1 MFARNALEKTLAALG
16 FLVAA
21 CAASAAPTTLPPDLE
36 AALAARFDG
45 IKAAH
50 GTLFETLDPNDY
62 RHPYERKVVG
72 EIMKDPKVLELLPE
86 ATEIVAQVNKE
97 YHRQHLMQGVLCSPT
112 QFPEIY
118 AMAQENAAALKMKP
132 GFKVYVMNSAQ
143 MNAYTWSIDQ
153 DNYGVALFSG
163 LIRALSPDEL
173 RFVLAHEMGHVK
185 SKHVLTGVL
194 LQLYA
199 KKHDAL
205 PKVLQASATED
216 GKASE
221 KKAMRASPFE
231 TLMDDLPADLA
242 TRLAGKLGGGIRP
255 LMVTEA
261 EEANFQRLG
270 QAQEY
275 SSDRAGI
282 VATAKRKESMMG
294 LVKLSS
300 GDMGKLEGFD
310 LDAYLAQVEA
320 VLADMTSEELKN
332 LMAGEGS
339 HAFTIM
345 RVGELDRFYAG
356 SEYQDAASTQGTSV
370 FTRIVSAYFQVGG
383 DLAAAALKLKKFQE
397 GTGAEEMNALERRM
411 LEKKLTEAVTPR
423 LAAVEALAP
432 AVLETITGLGL
443 AGENP
448 AFELFAAYLKAKKT
462 GKPVEPVLAKLVEA
476 LQFALQEP
484 DLTPDQKATLE
495 ARLAT
500 TKALKK
506 LGSSD
511 DDDEE

>member
-1 MFARNALEKTLAALG
+1 MFATKKFVRALAALG
-16 FLVAA
+16 FCLAA
-21 CAASAAPTTLPPDLE
+21 GLASASPATLPPELE
-36 AALAARFDG
+36 ASLAARLDSL
-45 IKAAH
+45 KATH
-50 GTLFETLDPNDY
+50 GALFETLDPNDY

-86 ATEIVAQVNKE
+86 ATEIVQQVNKE

-118 AMAQENAAALKMKP
+118 AMAQQNAAALQMKA

-163 LIRALSPDEL
+163 LIRALTQDEL
-173 RFVLAHEMGHVK
+173 RYVLAHEMGHVK

-199 KKHDAL
+199 KKYDAL
-205 PKVLQASATED
+205 PKVLQATADQKE
-216 GKASE
+216 KAE
-221 KKAMRASPFE
+221 KKAMKASPFE
-231 TLMDDLPADLA
+231 LMMSDFPASLTATLAA
-242 TRLAGKLGGGIRP
+242 KLGGKLRP
-255 LMVTEA
+255 LLVTEA
-261 EEANFQRLG
+261 EESNFQRLG

-310 LDAYLAQVEA
+310 LDAYLAQVES
-320 VLADMTSEELKN
+320 VLTDMSSEELKN
-332 LMAGEGS
+332 LMSGEGS

-345 RVGELDRFYAG
+345 RVGELDRFYNG
-356 SEYQDAASTQGTSV
+356 DEYQNAASTHGTSV
-370 FTRIVSAYFQVGG
+370 FTRIVSAYYQVGG
-383 DLAAAALKLKKFQE
+383 DLAAAGEKLKKFRE
-397 GTGAEEMNALERRM
+397 GTGAEEMNALERR
-411 LEKKLTEAVTPR
+411 LTEKKLTEAVAPR
-423 LAAVEALAP
+423 QAAVDELLP
-432 AVLETITGLGL
+432 TVFDTITGLGL
-443 AGENP
+443 AGANP
-448 AFELFAAYLKAKKT
+448 AFDLFAAYVKARKS
-462 GKPVEPVLAKLVEA
+462 GKPVEPALTKLVEV
-476 LQFALQEP
+476 LQFELQKP

-495 ARLAT
+495 ARLEAV
-500 TKALKK
+500 KALKK
-506 LGSSD
+506 LGAKA
-511 DDDEE
+511 DDED